1 MPTPAQQTDQKL
13 PVVVLVGRT
22 NVGKSTLFNKL
33 IEQNKALVS
42 LIAGTTRSNNEGDV
56 LWRAKYFHLIDTGG
70 QDSFE
75 NEPFADEIIAQAESA
90 IEQADII
97 VMVVDAKVGVLPQ
110 EKDLVKH
117 LQKRVKKTGAQLM
130 LVANKADSKKIA
142 ANLDHGEWLKLTLG
156 KPIGVSAASGSGIG
170 DFLEIIHKSLRKLK
184 RTPKVKKEIDRQ
196 DTIRISLVGKPNVG
210 KSSLFNKL
218 IGQEKVIVSDIAH
231 TTRESFDTDIIYKE
245 NDKLQHRIT
254 FIDTAGMRRKAKV
267 SGILERGGIGKT
279 IESIESSDMVLL
291 VLDATE
297 SISSQDM
304 QIGGL
309 VARRSKSV
317 IIVVNK
323 WDLVEDHSDTIR
335 NKIKTD
341 VYSVFPHLK
350 FAPIIFTSGKTGYRI
365 HDIFPMIVHAMNAR
379 KTAIP
384 NPVLHDFIENIQKQ
398 HRPSRGKGT
407 RHPRIMGLKQI
418 NSNPPIFE
426 IYIKYRT
433 SIHRSYVHFIENR
446 LRENFDFTGVPIIIK
461 MTKMKR

>member
-1 MPTPAQQTDQKL
+1 MPTLAERTNEHL
-13 PVVVLVGRT
+13 PNVVLVGRT
-22 NVGKSTLFNKL
+22 NVGKSTFFNKL
-33 IEQNKALVS
+33 IEQNKAIVS
-42 LIAGTTRSNNEGDV
+42 QIAGTTRNNNEGDV

-75 NEPFADEIIAQAESA
+75 NEPFAREIMNQAESA
-90 IEQADII
+90 IDIADIV

-110 EKDLVKH
+110 EKELVRN
-117 LQKRVKKTGAQLM
+117 LQKKLKKTGATLI
-130 LVANKADSKKIA
+130 LVANKVDSKKIA
-142 ANLDHGEWLKLTLG
+142 NSLDNEEWLKLSLG
-156 KPIGVSAASGSGIG
+156 KPMAVSAANGSGIG
-170 DFLEIIHKSLRKLK
+170 DFLDVIHTTLRKLK
-184 RTPKVKKEIDRQ
+184 RTPKVKKTVERQ
-196 DTIRISLVGKPNVG
+196 DAIRISLVGKPNVG

-218 IGQEKVIVSDIAH
+218 IGEEKVIVSDIAH

-245 NDKLQHRIT
+245 SDKIRHHIT

-291 VLDATE
+291 ILDATE

-309 VARRSKSV
+309 VARRSKST

-323 WDLVEDHSDTIR
+323 WDLVEDHSDTMR

-341 VYSVFPHLK
+341 IYSVFPHLK

-365 HDIFPMIVHAMNAR
+365 HDLFPLIIRAMNAR

-384 NPVLHDFIENIQKQ
+384 NAVLHTFIEEIQKQ

-407 RHPRIMGLKQI
+407 RHPKIMGLKQI
-418 NSNPPIFE
+418 NSNPPVFE

-433 SIHRSYVHFIENR
+433 SIHRSYIHYIENR
-446 LRENFDFTGVPIIIK
+446 LREYFDFTGVPIIIK